1 MEIDSLFMTLFG
13 RVTRCGNQKRSI
25 TLKYH
30 IEEKAQ
36 DVTTNKYHKRKLGLF
51 QLNSEAKKD
60 EQNSVTVQINKEGVY
75 REN

>member
-51 QLNSEAKKD
+51 
-60 EQNSVTVQINKEGVY
+60 
-75 REN
+75 